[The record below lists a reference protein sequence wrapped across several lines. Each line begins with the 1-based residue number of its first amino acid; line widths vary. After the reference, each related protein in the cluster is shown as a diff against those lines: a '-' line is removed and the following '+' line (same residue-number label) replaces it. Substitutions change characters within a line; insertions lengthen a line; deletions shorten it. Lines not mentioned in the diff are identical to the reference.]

1 MVPLLAAAVCPHP
14 PLIVPE
20 LAGAAAPE
28 LAELRDACAA
38 AVAVL
43 YAAGAGT
50 VVLVG
55 AGERT
60 TELALPR
67 RGSFAPWG
75 LPLTVGLAP
84 AGVDPVPPSGGGDP
98 VPPSGGGDPVPPS
111 GGGDSV
117 PPSVGGVPAALSA
130 VPPSGGVEPVSPPAD
145 GEGLPLS
152 LLVGAWLVDRTA
164 PPTPTAW
171 RMVSVASD
179 EPADRCAA
187 LGAGLRVDGPWALL
201 VLGDGSACHG
211 PKAPGY
217 DDPRAGAYDEG
228 VARALADADADALL
242 GLDPELSAQLGVAGR
257 PAWQV
262 LAGAVRAAGGDW
274 HGELR
279 HHGVPY
285 GVGYLVAS
293 WTRTDPPGPDGT
305 PAGDAGTTA
314 ADAGTA
320 AGGVTR

>member
-1 MVPLLAAAVCPHP
+1 MPLLAAAVCPHP

-38 AVAVL
+38 AVAAL
-43 YAAGAGT
+43 YAAGADT

-75 LPLTVGLAP
+75 LPLTVGLAT
-84 AGVDPVPPSGGGDP
+84 AGVEPVPPSAGVEP
-98 VPPSGGGDPVPPS
+98 VPPSAD
-111 GGGDSV
+111 D
-117 PPSVGGVPAALSA
+117 
-130 VPPSGGVEPVSPPAD
+130 EPVSPSAD
-145 GEGLPLS
+145 DEGLPLS

-171 RMVSVASD
+171 RLVSVASD
-179 EPADRCAA
+179 EPADRCAT

-242 GLDPELSAQLGVAGR
+242 GLDRGLSARLGVAGR

-305 PAGDAGTTA
+305 PVGDAGTA
-314 ADAGTA
+314 AGDAGTA

>member
-1 MVPLLAAAVCPHP
+1 MPLLAAAVCPHP

-38 AVAVL
+38 AVAAL
-43 YAAGAGT
+43 YAAGAYT

-75 LPLTVGLAP
+75 LPLTVGLAT
-84 AGVDPVPPSGGGDP
+84 AGGDP
-98 VPPSGGGDPVPPS
+98 VPPSGDSGDP
-111 GGGDSV
+111 
-117 PPSVGGVPAALSA
+117 

-145 GEGLPLS
+145 DEPLPLS

-164 PPTPTAW
+164 PPAPTAW
-171 RMVSVASD
+171 RLVSVASD

-242 GLDPELSAQLGVAGR
+242 GLDPELSAQLRVAGR

-262 LAGAVRAAGGDW
+262 LAGAVRTAGGDW

-293 WTRTDPPGPDGT
+293 WTRTDPTGPTGPTGPDGT
-305 PAGDAGTTA
+305 PAGDTGTA
-314 ADAGTA
+314 A

>member
-1 MVPLLAAAVCPHP
+1 MPLLAAAVCPHP

-38 AVAVL
+38 AVAAL
-43 YAAGAGT
+43 YAAGADT

-75 LPLTVGLAP
+75 LPLTVGLAT
-84 AGVDPVPPSGGGDP
+84 AGGDP
-98 VPPSGGGDPVPPS
+98 VPPSGGVEPVPP
-111 GGGDSV
+111 
-117 PPSVGGVPAALSA
+117 
-130 VPPSGGVEPVSPPAD
+130 PAD
-145 GEGLPLS
+145 DEPLPLS

-164 PPTPTAW
+164 PPAPTAW
-171 RMVSVASD
+171 RLVSVASD

-217 DDPRAGAYDEG
+217 DDPRAGAYDEE

-242 GLDPELSAQLGVAGR
+242 GLDPELSAQLRVAGR

-293 WTRTDPPGPDGT
+293 WTRTDPTGPDGPDGT
-305 PAGDAGTTA
+305 SAGDT
-314 ADAGTA
+314 GTA